1 MLTSH
6 LYRDGALQ
14 EEDVVHWDQRSK
26 VEVFERY
33 FSVVA
38 FKKRDWL

>member
-1 MLTSH
+1 MLTCH

-14 EEDVVHWDQRSK
+14 EDVVHWDQRSK
-26 VEVFERY
+26 VEVFEGY
-33 FSVVA
+33 SSVVA